1 MGKKNFILIFI
12 FLLSLPILIPDGNA
26 EEICDP
32 ESITISCS
40 EDAYVTQ
47 NNPDTNYGMAS
58 SFVVGTKN
66 DDLYEAFLYFDLTE
80 MALLEDITSIT
91 LILPI
96 YYAPRAMEIDVYLI
110 TETWDEYSITYNTK
124 PSLGDYYNSLS
135 IGIHTSY
142 FTTTYELDITDIA
155 KGKSEISLGL
165 QTADTSNSNHYIHA
179 DSKDGFSTG
188 ARLEVDYL
196 ECYEVDIPI
205 PEGDDWIEICP
216 LNPYEDFLN
225 AKSDHTYKFS
235 YEVSNTDQKIR
246 FGISDSNDN
255 YLHIQKLD
263 ENLKGTFTFT
273 AEKTETLFILISVD
287 LFTGHCVYVKFSYSD
302 ITTNS
307 IPGYNP
313 LILFSCILLGM
324 IIIFMKKSTTKLKF

>member
-1 MGKKNFILIFI
+1 MSLNQKKISFFILIFI

-47 NNPDTNYGMAS
+47 NNPDTNYGMTS

-80 MALLEDITSIT
+80 VALLEDITSIT

-110 TETWDEYSITYNTK
+110 TETWDEYSITYNSK
-124 PSLGDYYNSLS
+124 PSLGDFIDSLL
-135 IGIHTSY
+135 IDVHTS
-142 FTTTYELDITDIA
+142 FLTVTYELDITDIA

-196 ECYEVDIPI
+196 ECYEDDSNDDNVDDDVPEDI
-205 PEGDDWIEICP
+205 PEGDD
-216 LNPYEDFLN
+216 
-225 AKSDHTYKFS
+225 S
-235 YEVSNTDQKIR
+235 
-246 FGISDSNDN
+246 
-255 YLHIQKLD
+255 
-263 ENLKGTFTFT
+263 
-273 AEKTETLFILISVD
+273 
-287 LFTGHCVYVKFSYSD
+287 
-302 ITTNS
+302 TTS

-313 LILFSCILLGM
+313 LILFSCILLGI
-324 IIIFMKKSTTKLKF
+324 IIIFMKKHTTKLNF